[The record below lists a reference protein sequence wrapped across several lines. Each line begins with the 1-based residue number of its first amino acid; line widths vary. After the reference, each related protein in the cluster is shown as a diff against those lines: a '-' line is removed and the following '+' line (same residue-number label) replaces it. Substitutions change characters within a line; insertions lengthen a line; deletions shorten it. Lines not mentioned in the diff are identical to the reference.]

1 MKLSVLGEFGLIDRI
16 RNISGRNTSSALIGI
31 GDDAAVLKHS
41 SSHVMLVTTDLLLED
56 VHFERSYTDYYS
68 LGWKSAAVNLS
79 DIAAMGG
86 TPRFCLTA
94 LGIPG
99 YVTAEHVLDFYRG
112 FNTLLNNHKT
122 ALVGG
127 DTCSSPDG
135 LFVSVTAIGEAK
147 SSLVVTRKGARPGD
161 SIFVTGSL
169 GDSAAGLEILQMRS
183 AEGGMRNKNS
193 KKRDAHSD
201 RTLLVE
207 KHLRP
212 VPRVAEGRAI
222 ALSRCATAMIDISDG
237 LSSDLFHICEQ
248 SRVGAD
254 IIADRIPL
262 SSMLKNREGKLT
274 KPVLDYALSGGE
286 DYELLFTVP
295 PARVKKVRSLDFPV
309 TEIGTIKAGKR
320 LSLVDSFGKRS
331 PLRKSGHDHFR
342 TPAGTHEGRL
352 RTPRGERRG

>member
-169 GDSAAGLEILQMRS
+169 GDSAAGLEIL
-183 AEGGMRNKNS
+183 
-193 KKRDAHSD
+193 KKRRGHGAGGKGKNAE
-201 RTLLVE
+201 RLVE